1 MLSIIFLLIALY
13 IFAQIGGALGNSGY
27 RGKARMQLGEAKI
40 LVALLAK
47 VAKSDGHVSE
57 SEAAMISEILDDLV
71 RQMGAGERE
80 REALKLVYKLEK
92 ESLANVRELAEK
104 YNQTYRPSPS
114 RKTGLIYFFLNL
126 AYVDRGFSA
135 AERRTISQICDG
147 LGLPEHIQSQ
157 MFATFERSFYG
168 TYYENGGSQSSSAYD
183 EYDGY
188 STRSGGY
195 WDKYGGRSTGGYGS
209 SSYGGGTGYGYGG
222 SAGSGYGGSQSSS
235 GYGGGYSSG
244 SYGGYSSGY
253 GGYSGG
259 SQSSAKSKRDPYEIL
274 GLSKDATFSEI
285 KKKYRELVKKYHPD
299 ILMGKGADEEIIQE
313 GTKRLQEINEAY
325 KILKERF
332 GEK

>member
-1 MLSIIFLLIALY
+1 MLGIVFLLIALY
-13 IFAQIGGALGNSGY
+13 IFAQIGGVFGNSGY

-47 VAKSDGHVSE
+47 VAKSDGYVSE

-80 REALKLVYKLEK
+80 RQALKLVYKLEK
-92 ESLANVRELAEK
+92 ENLANVRELAEK

-147 LGLPEHIQSQ
+147 LGIAEHIQSQ
-157 MFATFERSFYG
+157 IFATFERSFYG
-168 TYYENGGSQSSSAYD
+168 TYYENGGAQSSSAYD

-188 STRSGGY
+188 STRSGGD

-209 SSYGGGTGYGYGG
+209 SSYGGDTGYGYGG
-222 SAGSGYGGSQSSS
+222 TTGSGYGGSQSSS
-235 GYGGGYSSG
+235 G
-244 SYGGYSSGY
+244 YGGYSSGY

-259 SQSSAKSKRDPYEIL
+259 SQGSAKTKRDPYEIL

-313 GTKRLQEINEAY
+313 GTKKLQEINEAY

>member
-13 IFAQIGGALGNSGY
+13 IFAQIGGALSNSGY
-27 RGKARMQLGEAKI
+27 RGKAQMQLAEAKI

-47 VAKSDGHVSE
+47 VAKSDGYVSE

-80 REALKLVYKLEK
+80 RQALKLVYKLEK
-92 ESLANVRELAEK
+92 DNLANVRELAEK

-147 LGLPEHIQSQ
+147 LGIAEHIQSQ
-157 MFATFERSFYG
+157 IFATFERSFYG
-168 TYYENGGSQSSSAYD
+168 TYYENGGAQSDTAYD

-222 SAGSGYGGSQSSS
+222 TAGSGYGGSQSSS
-235 GYGGGYSSG
+235 GYGG
-244 SYGGYSSGY
+244 YSSGY
-253 GGYSGG
+253 SDGYSGD
-259 SQSSAKSKRDPYEIL
+259 SQGSAKSKRDPYEIL
-274 GLSKDATFSEI
+274 GLSKDATFNEI

>member
-1 MLSIIFLLIALY
+1 VLSIIFLLIALY
-13 IFAQIGGALGNSGY
+13 IFAQIGGALSNSGY
-27 RGKARMQLGEAKI
+27 RGKAQMQLGEAKI

-104 YNQTYRPSPS
+104 YNQTSRPSPS

-157 MFATFERSFYG
+157 IFATFERSFYG
-168 TYYENGGSQSSSAYD
+168 TYYENGGAQSDSAYD

-209 SSYGGGTGYGYGG
+209 SSYGGGTGYSYGG
-222 SAGSGYGGSQSSS
+222 TTGSGYGGSQSS
-235 GYGGGYSSG
+235 GGYD
-244 SYGGYSSGY
+244 

-259 SQSSAKSKRDPYEIL
+259 SQGSAKSKRDPYEIL

>member
-1 MLSIIFLLIALY
+1 MLSVIFLLIALY

-27 RGKARMQLGEAKI
+27 RGKARMQLAEAKI

-47 VAKSDGHVSE
+47 VAKSDGYVSE

-80 REALKLVYKLEK
+80 RQALKLVYKLEK
-92 ESLANVRELAEK
+92 ENLANVRELAEK

-126 AYVDRGFSA
+126 AYVDRGFSV

-168 TYYENGGSQSSSAYD
+168 TYYENGGSQSDSAYD

-222 SAGSGYGGSQSSS
+222 TTGSGYGGSQSSS
-235 GYGGGYSSG
+235 G
-244 SYGGYSSGY
+244 SYGGYD

>member
-1 MLSIIFLLIALY
+1 MLGIVFLLIALY
-13 IFAQIGGALGNSGY
+13 IFAQIGGVLGNSGY

-80 REALKLVYKLEK
+80 REALKLVYKVEK

-168 TYYENGGSQSSSAYD
+168 TYYENGGAQGDTAYD

-222 SAGSGYGGSQSSS
+222 STGSGYGYGGSQSS
-235 GYGGGYSSG
+235 GG

-253 GGYSGG
+253 GGYSSG
-259 SQSSAKSKRDPYEIL
+259 SQGSAKSKRDPYEIL
-274 GLSKDATFSEI
+274 GLSKDATFNEI

-313 GTKRLQEINEAY
+313 STKKLQEINEAY

>member
-1 MLSIIFLLIALY
+1 MLGIVFLLIALY
-13 IFAQIGGALGNSGY
+13 IFAQIGGVFGNSGY

-80 REALKLVYKLEK
+80 REALKLVYKVEK

-168 TYYENGGSQSSSAYD
+168 TYYENGGAQSDSAYD

-209 SSYGGGTGYGYGG
+209 SSYGGGTGYSYGG
-222 SAGSGYGGSQSSS
+222 TTGSGYGGSQSS
-235 GYGGGYSSG
+235 GGYD
-244 SYGGYSSGY
+244 

-259 SQSSAKSKRDPYEIL
+259 SQGSAKSKRDPYEIL

>member
-1 MLSIIFLLIALY
+1 MLSIVFLLIALY
-13 IFAQIGGALGNSGY
+13 IFAQIGGVFGNSGY

-157 MFATFERSFYG
+157 IFATFERSFYG

-222 SAGSGYGGSQSSS
+222 TTGSGYGGSQSS
-235 GYGGGYSSG
+235 GD
-244 SYGGYSSGY
+244 SYGGYGSD
-253 GGYSGG
+253 YSGG
-259 SQSSAKSKRDPYEIL
+259 SQGSAKSKRDPYEIL
-274 GLSKDATFSEI
+274 GLSKDATFNEI

-313 GTKRLQEINEAY
+313 GTKKLQEINEAY

>member
-1 MLSIIFLLIALY
+1 MLGIVFLLIALY
-13 IFAQIGGALGNSGY
+13 IFAQIGGVFGNSGY

-47 VAKSDGHVSE
+47 VAKSDGYVSE

-80 REALKLVYKLEK
+80 REALKLVYKVEK

-222 SAGSGYGGSQSSS
+222 TAGSGYGGSQSSS
-235 GYGGGYSSG
+235 GSYGGGYS
-244 SYGGYSSGY
+244 GGYGSD
-253 GGYSGG
+253 YSGG

-313 GTKRLQEINEAY
+313 GTKKLQEINEAY

>member
-1 MLSIIFLLIALY
+1 MLGIVFLLIALY
-13 IFAQIGGALGNSGY
+13 IFAQIGGVFGNSGY

-80 REALKLVYKLEK
+80 REALKLVYKVEK
-92 ESLANVRELAEK
+92 ESLANVRELAER
-104 YNQTYRPSPS
+104 YNKTYRPSPS

-147 LGLPEHIQSQ
+147 LGIAEHIQSQ

-168 TYYENGGSQSSSAYD
+168 TYYENGGAQSDTAYD

-209 SSYGGGTGYGYGG
+209 SSYGGGTGYGYSGTT
-222 SAGSGYGGSQSSS
+222 GSGYGGSQSSS
-235 GYGGGYSSG
+235 G
-244 SYGGYSSGY
+244 YGGYSSGY

-259 SQSSAKSKRDPYEIL
+259 SQGSAKSKRDPYEIL
-274 GLSKDATFSEI
+274 GLSKDATFNEI

-313 GTKRLQEINEAY
+313 GTKKLQEINEAY

>member
-1 MLSIIFLLIALY
+1 MLGIVFLLIALY
-13 IFAQIGGALGNSGY
+13 IFAQIGGVFGNSGY

-80 REALKLVYKLEK
+80 REALKLVYKVEK

-168 TYYENGGSQSSSAYD
+168 TYYENGGAQSDSAYD

-209 SSYGGGTGYGYGG
+209 SNYGGGTGYGYGG
-222 SAGSGYGGSQSSS
+222 SAGSGYGGSQSS
-235 GYGGGYSSG
+235 GG

-253 GGYSGG
+253 GGYSSG

-313 GTKRLQEINEAY
+313 GTKKLQEINEAY

>member
-1 MLSIIFLLIALY
+1 MLGIVFLLIALY
-13 IFAQIGGALGNSGY
+13 IFAQIGGVFGNSGY
-27 RGKARMQLGEAKI
+27 RGKALMQLGEAKI

-80 REALKLVYKLEK
+80 REALKLVYKVEK

-168 TYYENGGSQSSSAYD
+168 TYYENGGAQSDSAYD

-222 SAGSGYGGSQSSS
+222 SAGTGYGGSQSSS
-235 GYGGGYSSG
+235 GYGGYSG
-244 SYGGYSSGY
+244 SG
-253 GGYSGG
+253 GG
-259 SQSSAKSKRDPYEIL
+259 SQGSAKTKRDPYEIL

>member
-1 MLSIIFLLIALY
+1 
-13 IFAQIGGALGNSGY
+13 
-27 RGKARMQLGEAKI
+27 MQLGEAKI

-80 REALKLVYKLEK
+80 REALKLVYKVEK
-92 ESLANVRELAEK
+92 ESLANVRELAER
-104 YNQTYRPSPS
+104 YNKTYRPSPS

-168 TYYENGGSQSSSAYD
+168 TYYENGGAQSDTAYD

-222 SAGSGYGGSQSSS
+222 SAGSSYGGSQSSGGS
-235 GYGGGYSSG
+235 YGGGYF
-244 SYGGYSSGY
+244 GGYGS
-253 GGYSGG
+253 GYSGG
-259 SQSSAKSKRDPYEIL
+259 SQGYGSTKSKRDPYEIL
-274 GLSKDATFSEI
+274 GLSKDATFNEI

-313 GTKRLQEINEAY
+313 GTKKLQEINEAY

>member
-27 RGKARMQLGEAKI
+27 RGKARMQLAEAKI

-80 REALKLVYKLEK
+80 REALKLVYKVEK

-235 GYGGGYSSG
+235 GYGGYSG
-244 SYGGYSSGY
+244 SD
-253 GGYSGG
+253 GG
-259 SQSSAKSKRDPYEIL
+259 SQGYGSTKSKRDPYEIL

-313 GTKRLQEINEAY
+313 GTKKLQEINEAY

>member
-1 MLSIIFLLIALY
+1 
-13 IFAQIGGALGNSGY
+13 
-27 RGKARMQLGEAKI
+27 MQLGEAKI

-80 REALKLVYKLEK
+80 REALKLVYKVEK
-92 ESLANVRELAEK
+92 ESLANVRGLAEK

-168 TYYENGGSQSSSAYD
+168 TYYENGGAQSDSAYD

-222 SAGSGYGGSQSSS
+222 SAGSGYGGSQSS
-235 GYGGGYSSG
+235 GA
-244 SYGGYSSGY
+244 YGGYD

-259 SQSSAKSKRDPYEIL
+259 SQGSTKSKRDPYEIL
-274 GLSKDATFSEI
+274 GLSKDATFGEI

-313 GTKRLQEINEAY
+313 GTKKLQEINEAY

>member
-13 IFAQIGGALGNSGY
+13 IFAQIGVAFGNSGY
-27 RGKARMQLGEAKI
+27 RGKAQMQLGEAKI

-92 ESLANVRELAEK
+92 ENLANVRELAEK

-222 SAGSGYGGSQSSS
+222 TAGSGYGGSQS
-235 GYGGGYSSG
+235 SSG

-259 SQSSAKSKRDPYEIL
+259 SQGSAKSKRDPYEIL

-313 GTKRLQEINEAY
+313 GTKKLQEINEAY

>member
-13 IFAQIGGALGNSGY
+13 IFAQIGVAFGNSCY

-157 MFATFERSFYG
+157 IFATFERSFYG
-168 TYYENGGSQSSSAYD
+168 TYYENSGAQSDTAYD

-209 SSYGGGTGYGYGG
+209 SNYGGGTGYGYSGTT
-222 SAGSGYGGSQSSS
+222 GSGYGGSQSS
-235 GYGGGYSSG
+235 GG
-244 SYGGYSSGY
+244 SYGGYSGGY
-253 GGYSGG
+253 DGGYSGG
-259 SQSSAKSKRDPYEIL
+259 SQGYGSVKSKRDPYEIL

>member
-1 MLSIIFLLIALY
+1 MLSVIFILIALY

-27 RGKARMQLGEAKI
+27 RGKAQMQLGEAKI

-92 ESLANVRELAEK
+92 ENLANVRELAEK

-168 TYYENGGSQSSSAYD
+168 TYYENGGAQSDSAYD

-222 SAGSGYGGSQSSS
+222 STGSGYGGSQSS
-235 GYGGGYSSG
+235 GG
-244 SYGGYSSGY
+244 SYGGYSGSG
-253 GGYSGG
+253 GG
-259 SQSSAKSKRDPYEIL
+259 SQGYGSTKSKRDPYEIL

>member
-13 IFAQIGGALGNSGY
+13 IFAQIGGVFGNSGY

-80 REALKLVYKLEK
+80 REALKLVYKVEK

-104 YNQTYRPSPS
+104 YNQTYRPSQS

-147 LGLPEHIQSQ
+147 LGIAEHIQSQ
-157 MFATFERSFYG
+157 IFATFERSFYG
-168 TYYENGGSQSSSAYD
+168 TYYENGGAQSDSAYD

-222 SAGSGYGGSQSSS
+222 TTGSGYGGSQSS
-235 GYGGGYSSG
+235 GGS
-244 SYGGYSSGY
+244 Y

-313 GTKRLQEINEAY
+313 GTKKLQEINEAY

>member
-13 IFAQIGGALGNSGY
+13 IFAQIGGAFGNSGY

-71 RQMGAGERE
+71 RQIGAGELE
-80 REALKLVYKLEK
+80 RQALKLVYKLEK
-92 ESLANVRELAEK
+92 ENLANVRELAEK

-147 LGLPEHIQSQ
+147 LGIAEHIQSQ
-157 MFATFERSFYG
+157 IFATFERSFYG
-168 TYYENGGSQSSSAYD
+168 TYYENGGSQSGSAYD

-222 SAGSGYGGSQSSS
+222 TAGSGYGGPQSSS
-235 GYGGGYSSG
+235 GYGGYSSG
-244 SYGGYSSGY
+244 YGGYSSGY

-259 SQSSAKSKRDPYEIL
+259 SQGSAKTKRDPYEIL
-274 GLSKDATFSEI
+274 GLSKDATFNEI

>member
-13 IFAQIGGALGNSGY
+13 IFAQIGGAFGNSGY

-168 TYYENGGSQSSSAYD
+168 TYYENGGAQSDTAYD

-222 SAGSGYGGSQSSS
+222 SAGSGYGGSQSS
-235 GYGGGYSSG
+235 GG

-253 GGYSGG
+253 GGYSSG

-274 GLSKDATFSEI
+274 GLSKDATFNEI

-313 GTKRLQEINEAY
+313 GTKKLQEINEAY

>member
-27 RGKARMQLGEAKI
+27 RGKAQMQLGEAKI

-147 LGLPEHIQSQ
+147 LGIAEHIQSQ
-157 MFATFERSFYG
+157 IFATFERSFYG
-168 TYYENGGSQSSSAYD
+168 TYYENGGAQSDTAYD

-209 SSYGGGTGYGYGG
+209 SSYGGGTGYGYSGT
-222 SAGSGYGGSQSSS
+222 AGSGYGGSQSSS
-235 GYGGGYSSG
+235 GYGGYSSG
-244 SYGGYSSGY
+244 SQG
-253 GGYSGG
+253 
-259 SQSSAKSKRDPYEIL
+259 SAKTKRDPYEIL

-313 GTKRLQEINEAY
+313 GTKKLQEINEAY

>member
-13 IFAQIGGALGNSGY
+13 IFAQIGVAFGNSGY
-27 RGKARMQLGEAKI
+27 RGKAQMQLAEAKI

-47 VAKSDGHVSE
+47 VAKSDGYVSE

-80 REALKLVYKLEK
+80 RQALKLVYKLEK
-92 ESLANVRELAEK
+92 ENLANVRELAEK

-147 LGLPEHIQSQ
+147 LGIAEHIQSQ
-157 MFATFERSFYG
+157 IFATFERSFYG

-222 SAGSGYGGSQSSS
+222 TAGSGYGGSQSSS
-235 GYGGGYSSG
+235 GYGG
-244 SYGGYSSGY
+244 YSSGY
-253 GGYSGG
+253 GGSYSGS
-259 SQSSAKSKRDPYEIL
+259 SQGSAKSKRDPYEIL

>member
-13 IFAQIGGALGNSGY
+13 IFAQIGVAFGNSGY
-27 RGKARMQLGEAKI
+27 RGKAKMQLAEAKI

-92 ESLANVRELAEK
+92 ENVRELAEK

-157 MFATFERSFYG
+157 MFATFEHSFYG
-168 TYYENGGSQSSSAYD
+168 TYYENGGAQSGTAYD

-188 STRSGGY
+188 STRSGGF
-195 WDKYGGRSTGGYGS
+195 WDNDGG
-209 SSYGGGTGYGYGG
+209 
-222 SAGSGYGGSQSSS
+222 
-235 GYGGGYSSG
+235 
-244 SYGGYSSGY
+244 
-253 GGYSGG
+253 
-259 SQSSAKSKRDPYEIL
+259 
-274 GLSKDATFSEI
+274 
-285 KKKYRELVKKYHPD
+285 
-299 ILMGKGADEEIIQE
+299 
-313 GTKRLQEINEAY
+313 
-325 KILKERF
+325 
-332 GEK
+332 

>member
-13 IFAQIGGALGNSGY
+13 IFAQIGVAFGNSGY
-27 RGKARMQLGEAKI
+27 RGKAQMQLGEAKI

-80 REALKLVYKLEK
+80 RQALKLVYKLEK
-92 ESLANVRELAEK
+92 ENLANVRELAEK

-147 LGLPEHIQSQ
+147 LGIAEHIQSQ
-157 MFATFERSFYG
+157 IFATFERSFYG
-168 TYYENGGSQSSSAYD
+168 TYYENGGAQNDTAYD

-222 SAGSGYGGSQSSS
+222 TAGSGYGGSQSS
-235 GYGGGYSSG
+235 GG
-244 SYGGYSSGY
+244 SYS
-253 GGYSGG
+253 GYSGG
-259 SQSSAKSKRDPYEIL
+259 SQGSAKSKRDPYEIL
-274 GLSKDATFSEI
+274 GLSKDATFNEI

-299 ILMGKGADEEIIQE
+299 ILMGKGADEEIVQE
-313 GTKRLQEINEAY
+313 GTKKLQEINEAY

>member
-1 MLSIIFLLIALY
+1 MLSVIFILIALY

-27 RGKARMQLGEAKI
+27 RGKAQMQLGEAKI

-168 TYYENGGSQSSSAYD
+168 TYYENGGAQSDTAYD

-222 SAGSGYGGSQSSS
+222 SAGSSYGGSQSSGGS
-235 GYGGGYSSG
+235 YGGGYF
-244 SYGGYSSGY
+244 GGYGS
-253 GGYSGG
+253 GYSGG
-259 SQSSAKSKRDPYEIL
+259 SQGYGSTKSKRDPYEIL
-274 GLSKDATFSEI
+274 GLSKDATFNEI

-313 GTKRLQEINEAY
+313 GTKKLQEINEAY

>member
-13 IFAQIGGALGNSGY
+13 IFAQIGVAFGNSGY
-27 RGKARMQLGEAKI
+27 RGKAQMQLAEAKI

-47 VAKSDGHVSE
+47 VAKSDGYVSE

-80 REALKLVYKLEK
+80 RQALKLVYKLEK
-92 ESLANVRELAEK
+92 ENLANVRELAEK

-147 LGLPEHIQSQ
+147 LGIAGHIQSQ
-157 MFATFERSFYG
+157 IFATFERSFYG

-222 SAGSGYGGSQSSS
+222 TTGSGYGGSQSSS
-235 GYGGGYSSG
+235 G
-244 SYGGYSSGY
+244 YGGYSSGY

-259 SQSSAKSKRDPYEIL
+259 SQGSAKSKRDPYEIL

-313 GTKRLQEINEAY
+313 GTKKLQEINEAY

>member
-1 MLSIIFLLIALY
+1 MLGVIFLLIAIY
-13 IFAQIGGALGNSGY
+13 IFAQIGGAFGNSGY

-168 TYYENGGSQSSSAYD
+168 TYYENGGAQSDSAYD

-235 GYGGGYSSG
+235 G
-244 SYGGYSSGY
+244 SYGGYD
-253 GGYSGG
+253 GG

-313 GTKRLQEINEAY
+313 GTKKLQEINEAY

>member
-1 MLSIIFLLIALY
+1 MLGIVFLLIALY
-13 IFAQIGGALGNSGY
+13 IFAQIGGVFGNSGY

-168 TYYENGGSQSSSAYD
+168 TYYENGGAQSDSAYD

-222 SAGSGYGGSQSSS
+222 SAGSGYGGSQSSD
-235 GYGGGYSSG
+235 G
-244 SYGGYSSGY
+244 SYGGYGS
-253 GGYSGG
+253 GYSGG
-259 SQSSAKSKRDPYEIL
+259 SQGSAKSKRDPYEIL

-313 GTKRLQEINEAY
+313 GTKKLQEINEAY

>member
-27 RGKARMQLGEAKI
+27 RGKAQMQLAEAKI

-47 VAKSDGHVSE
+47 VAKSDGYVSE

-71 RQMGAGERE
+71 RQMGGGERE

-92 ESLANVRELAEK
+92 ENLANVRELAEK

-168 TYYENGGSQSSSAYD
+168 TYYENGGAQSDSAYD

-222 SAGSGYGGSQSSS
+222 SAGSGYGGSQSS
-235 GYGGGYSSG
+235 GG
-244 SYGGYSSGY
+244 SYGGYD

-259 SQSSAKSKRDPYEIL
+259 SQGCGSAKSKKDPYEIL
-274 GLSKDATFSEI
+274 GLSKDATFNEI

>member
-57 SEAAMISEILDDLV
+57 AEAAMISEILDDLV

-80 REALKLVYKLEK
+80 RQALKLVYKLEK

-222 SAGSGYGGSQSSS
+222 TTGSGYGGSQS
-235 GYGGGYSSG
+235 SSG

-259 SQSSAKSKRDPYEIL
+259 SQGSAKSKRDPYEIL
-274 GLSKDATFSEI
+274 GLSKDATFNEI

-313 GTKRLQEINEAY
+313 GTKKLQEINEAY

>member
-27 RGKARMQLGEAKI
+27 RGKAQMQLAEAKI

-47 VAKSDGHVSE
+47 VAKSDGYVSE

-157 MFATFERSFYG
+157 MFVTFERSFYG
-168 TYYENGGSQSSSAYD
+168 TYYENGGAQSDSAYD

-222 SAGSGYGGSQSSS
+222 TTGSDYGGSQSS
-235 GYGGGYSSG
+235 GG

-259 SQSSAKSKRDPYEIL
+259 SQGYGSAKSKRDPYEIL

>member
-1 MLSIIFLLIALY
+1 
-13 IFAQIGGALGNSGY
+13 
-27 RGKARMQLGEAKI
+27 MQLGEAKI

-80 REALKLVYKLEK
+80 REALKLVYKVEK

-222 SAGSGYGGSQSSS
+222 TAGSGYGGSQSSS
-235 GYGGGYSSG
+235 GSYGGGYS
-244 SYGGYSSGY
+244 GGYGSD
-253 GGYSGG
+253 YSGG

-313 GTKRLQEINEAY
+313 GTKKLQEINEAY

>member
-13 IFAQIGGALGNSGY
+13 IFAQIGVAFGNSGY
-27 RGKARMQLGEAKI
+27 RGKAQMQLAEAKI

-92 ESLANVRELAEK
+92 ENFANVRELAEK
-104 YNQTYRPSPS
+104 YNQIYRPSPS

-147 LGLPEHIQSQ
+147 LGIAEHIQSQ
-157 MFATFERSFYG
+157 IFATFERSFYG
-168 TYYENGGSQSSSAYD
+168 TYYENGGAQSSSAYD

-222 SAGSGYGGSQSSS
+222 TAGSGYGGSQSSS
-235 GYGGGYSSG
+235 GYGG
-244 SYGGYSSGY
+244 YSSGY
-253 GGYSGG
+253 SDGYSGS
-259 SQSSAKSKRDPYEIL
+259 SQGSAKSKRDPYEIL

-313 GTKRLQEINEAY
+313 GTKKLQEINEAY

>member
-1 MLSIIFLLIALY
+1 
-13 IFAQIGGALGNSGY
+13 
-27 RGKARMQLGEAKI
+27 MQLAEAKI

-47 VAKSDGHVSE
+47 VAKSDGYVSE

-80 REALKLVYKLEK
+80 RQALKLVYKVEK

-168 TYYENGGSQSSSAYD
+168 TYYENGGAQSDSAYD

-222 SAGSGYGGSQSSS
+222 SAGSGYGGSQSSD
-235 GYGGGYSSG
+235 G
-244 SYGGYSSGY
+244 SYGGYGS
-253 GGYSGG
+253 GYSGG
-259 SQSSAKSKRDPYEIL
+259 SQGSAKSKRDPYEIL

-313 GTKRLQEINEAY
+313 GTKKLQEINEAY

>member
-27 RGKARMQLGEAKI
+27 RGKAQMQLGEAKI

-80 REALKLVYKLEK
+80 REALKLVYKVEK

-147 LGLPEHIQSQ
+147 FGLPEHIQSQ

-168 TYYENGGSQSSSAYD
+168 TYYENGGAQSDSAYD

-209 SSYGGGTGYGYGG
+209 SSYGGGTGYGYSGT
-222 SAGSGYGGSQSSS
+222 AGSGYGGSQSSS
-235 GYGGGYSSG
+235 GYGGYSSG
-244 SYGGYSSGY
+244 SQG
-253 GGYSGG
+253 
-259 SQSSAKSKRDPYEIL
+259 SAKTKRDPYEIL

-313 GTKRLQEINEAY
+313 GTKKLQEINEAY

>member
-1 MLSIIFLLIALY
+1 MLSVIFLLIALY
-13 IFAQIGGALGNSGY
+13 IFAQIGGAFGNSGY

-80 REALKLVYKLEK
+80 RQALKLVYKLEK
-92 ESLANVRELAEK
+92 ENLANVRELAEK

-147 LGLPEHIQSQ
+147 LGIAEHIQSQ
-157 MFATFERSFYG
+157 IFATFERSFYG
-168 TYYENGGSQSSSAYD
+168 TYYENGGTQSDTAYD

-222 SAGSGYGGSQSSS
+222 TAGSGYGGSQSS
-235 GYGGGYSSG
+235 GG
-244 SYGGYSSGY
+244 SYS
-253 GGYSGG
+253 GYSGG
-259 SQSSAKSKRDPYEIL
+259 SQGSAKSKRDPYEIL
-274 GLSKDATFSEI
+274 GLSKDATFNEI

-299 ILMGKGADEEIIQE
+299 ILMGKGADEEIVQE
-313 GTKRLQEINEAY
+313 GTKKLQEINEAY

>member
-1 MLSIIFLLIALY
+1 MLGIVFLLIALY
-13 IFAQIGGALGNSGY
+13 IFAQIGGVFGNSGY
-27 RGKARMQLGEAKI
+27 RGKARMQPGEAKI

-80 REALKLVYKLEK
+80 REALKLVYKVEK

-168 TYYENGGSQSSSAYD
+168 TYYENGGAQSDTAYD

-209 SSYGGGTGYGYGG
+209 SSYGSGTGYGYGG
-222 SAGSGYGGSQSSS
+222 TAGSGYGGSQSSS
-235 GYGGGYSSG
+235 GYGEYSG
-244 SYGGYSSGY
+244 SD
-253 GGYSGG
+253 GG
-259 SQSSAKSKRDPYEIL
+259 SQGSAKSKRDPYEIL
-274 GLSKDATFSEI
+274 GLSKDATFNEI

-313 GTKRLQEINEAY
+313 GTKKLQEINEAY

>member
-27 RGKARMQLGEAKI
+27 RGKAQMQLAEAKI

-168 TYYENGGSQSSSAYD
+168 TYYENGGAQSDAAYD

-222 SAGSGYGGSQSSS
+222 TTGSGYGGSQSSGGS
-235 GYGGGYSSG
+235 YGGGYS
-244 SYGGYSSGY
+244 GGYGS
-253 GGYSGG
+253 GYSGG
-259 SQSSAKSKRDPYEIL
+259 SQGSAKSKRDPYEIL
-274 GLSKDATFSEI
+274 GLSKDATFNEI

-313 GTKRLQEINEAY
+313 GTKKLQEINEAY

>member
-13 IFAQIGGALGNSGY
+13 IFAQIGVAFGNSGY
-27 RGKARMQLGEAKI
+27 RGKAQMQLAEAKI

-47 VAKSDGHVSE
+47 VAKSDGYVSE

-80 REALKLVYKLEK
+80 RQALKLVYKLEK
-92 ESLANVRELAEK
+92 ENLANVRELAEK

-135 AERRTISQICDG
+135 AERRTILQICDG
-147 LGLPEHIQSQ
+147 LGIAEHIQSQ
-157 MFATFERSFYG
+157 IFATFERSFYG
-168 TYYENGGSQSSSAYD
+168 TYYENGGAQSSSAYD

-222 SAGSGYGGSQSSS
+222 SAGSGYGGSQSS
-235 GYGGGYSSG
+235 GG
-244 SYGGYSSGY
+244 SYGGYSSG
-253 GGYSGG
+253 
-259 SQSSAKSKRDPYEIL
+259 SQSSTKTKRDPYEIL

-313 GTKRLQEINEAY
+313 GTKKLQEINEAY

>member
-1 MLSIIFLLIALY
+1 MLSVIFLLIALY
-13 IFAQIGGALGNSGY
+13 IFAQIGGAFGNSGY

-80 REALKLVYKLEK
+80 RQALKLVYKLEK
-92 ESLANVRELAEK
+92 ENLANVRELAEK

-157 MFATFERSFYG
+157 MFATFEHSFYG
-168 TYYENGGSQSSSAYD
+168 TYYENGGAQSGTAYD

-222 SAGSGYGGSQSSS
+222 STGSGYGGSQSS
-235 GYGGGYSSG
+235 GG

-259 SQSSAKSKRDPYEIL
+259 SQGSAKSKRDPYEIL